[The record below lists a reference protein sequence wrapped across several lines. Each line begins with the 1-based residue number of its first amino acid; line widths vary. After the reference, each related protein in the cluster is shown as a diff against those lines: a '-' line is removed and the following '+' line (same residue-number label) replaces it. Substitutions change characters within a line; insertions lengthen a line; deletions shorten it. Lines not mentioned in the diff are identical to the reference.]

1 MWVFNSD
8 RIEKMQKEEAVNY
21 LNEESIRNYLNNAG
35 SIGVSYSET
44 DQYIKAAV
52 LVPLL
57 QIKKEWHL
65 LYTRRT
71 EKVNSHKGQVSFPGG
86 SRDDGDLCAEDTA
99 LREAKEEI
107 GLEKENVR
115 ILGRLNT
122 IKSISRFI
130 IIPVVARIITP
141 YDYRISEDEVSRVF
155 TIPLSWLVQKE
166 NYQIKGTRIN
176 GNVYED
182 IVFYKYYENELLWG
196 LTARITLDFL
206 QQLELI

>member
-1 MWVFNSD
+1 
-8 RIEKMQKEEAVNY
+8 MQKEQTVN
-21 LNEESIRNYLNNAG
+21 LLTEENIRHFLENTG
-35 SIGVSYSET
+35 SIGISYT
-44 DQYIKAAV
+44 DSNQYKKAAV
-52 LVPLL
+52 LVPL
-57 QIKKEWHL
+57 IKFGREWHL
-65 LYTRRT
+65 LFTRRT

-99 LREAKEEI
+99 LREANEEI

-115 ILGRLNT
+115 VLGRLNT
-122 IKSISRFI
+122 IKSISRFV

-141 YDYRISEDEVSRVF
+141 FGYRISEDEVSRVF
-155 TIPLSWLVQKE
+155 TIPLSWLVKKE

-182 IVFYKYYENELLWG
+182 IVYYNLYDNELLWG

-206 QQLELI
+206 HQLDLI